1 MTVALLWFRRNLR
14 LSDNSALLAALER
27 AETVVPVFV
36 HRSTPARKG
45 PAWPHSRGSTARS
58 PHSTCSFASVARRS
72 PCVPARHADALAS
85 VAEETGARS
94 VHCERDWTPE
104 GLAEERAVGEALAA
118 RGVALD
124 VTEGQLLVTPTG
136 LATQA
141 GGAYSVFTP
150 FWRAWRQA
158 WAPTNPIPAPRRVP
172 APAAM
177 PATAGPVPP
186 PPGAPDIA
194 RWWEPGEPAALARLA
209 EFVDGDHRALRRLA

>member
-14 LSDNSALLAALER
+14 LSDNSALLAALDR
-27 AETVVPVFV
+27 AESVVPVFV
-36 HRSTPARKG
+36 HRSTPSAQG
-45 PAWPHSRGSTARS
+45 PGMASLSWLSGSLASLDLQLRERGSALIVRTGM
-58 PHSTCSFASVARRS
+58 P
-72 PCVPARHADALAS
+72 PAVLAAL
-85 VAEETGARS
+85 AEETGARS

-118 RGVALD
+118 RGVALE

-158 WAPTNPIPAPRRVP
+158 WAPTDPKPAPRHVP
-172 APAAM
+172 APADNACHGR
-177 PATAGPVPP
+177 PGLTTARCPRHHTLVGTGRARG
-186 PPGAPDIA
+186 PGAA
-194 RWWEPGEPAALARLA
+194 GGVRRWRY
-209 EFVDGDHRALRRLA
+209 RALRRLA